1 MDRTEVSGTS
11 DVGSIPTGAIHAKQ
25 HSISMLC
32 CFAFSLLA
40 YAREL
45 GLMPQAQCGRMRG
58 VKVIV
63 VTGGIASGKS
73 TVVEMLREMGGEGV
87 ELFDC
92 DAAVAELQQTGKL
105 SRDLVTAFGSEALC
119 DDGSVN
125 KDFLRNIV
133 QTDPEGRDKLNNV
146 VHPKL
151 GQMCLHAQAEARRRG
166 DVHTFLVD
174 IPLYFESPVE
184 FGADIVCVVAATTE
198 TQIAR
203 MATRDGFNRSQ
214 AEAMIAAQMPTQAK
228 IDRANLVFWNEGS
241 EEMLRSQV
249 ELFYTTELAAEA
261 KAMHARSVVIN
272 LNELRALPLN
282 ELQRIAT
289 TTARRGTDTL
299 PRPQL
304 VAELAYTYLSEG
316 SQVEVSG
323 ILEFGRDNMVFLR
336 DEARSFRPGDDDPR
350 IPQELIRKY
359 ELRPGNSVKV
369 KLRAVQG
376 KYERNLLAGEILE
389 IEGEP
394 AAEYQQ
400 PKPFDRLTP
409 LIPTERLILENP
421 DIKSP
426 AMRVLDLITPLGM
439 GQRALVVAPPRGGK
453 TVLLKTMA
461 RSLRANYPKADLL
474 VLLLDE
480 RPEEVTD
487 FEDTVDVPVYA
498 STFDEPS
505 RRHAQ
510 LSDLLLERAR
520 RLVEHGRDVII
531 MLDSL
536 TRLARGYNANQS
548 GGRTMSGGL
557 GSNALERPR
566 KFFGAARKVEEGGS
580 LTIIATCLI
589 ETESRM
595 DEIIFEEFKGT
606 GNMEIRLDREL
617 SERRIYPAISIPQSG
632 TRNDD
637 RLYHPDELVR
647 VLQVRR
653 QLAALPG
660 WEGLQT
666 LLKNINQTQNN
677 LEILLKGLTISTR

>member
-1 MDRTEVSGTS
+1 M
-11 DVGSIPTGAIHAKQ
+11 
-25 HSISMLC
+25 
-32 CFAFSLLA
+32 
-40 YAREL
+40 
-45 GLMPQAQCGRMRG
+45 GLKRGGEYDRMRG

-73 TVVEMLREMGGEGV
+73 TVVEMLQELGGAGV

-92 DAAVAELQQTGKL
+92 DAAVAELQQSGKV
-105 SRDLVTAFGSEALC
+105 SRDLVTAFGADALS

-125 KDFLRNIV
+125 KAYLRRIV
-133 QTDPEGRDKLNNV
+133 QNDPEGREKLNNV
-146 VHPKL
+146 IHPKL
-151 GQMCLHAQAEARRRG
+151 AQMCLDAQAAARQSG
-166 DVHTFLVD
+166 NVHTFLID

-184 FGADIVCVVAATTE
+184 FRADIVCVVAATPE

-203 MATRDGFNRSQ
+203 MASRDGFERQ
-214 AEAMIAAQMPTQAK
+214 EAEAMLAAQMPTQAK
-228 IDRANLVFWNEGS
+228 IDRANVVFWNEGS
-241 EEMLRSQV
+241 SKLLRTQV
-249 ELFYTTELAAEA
+249 ELFYNTELAAEA

-282 ELQRIAT
+282 ELQQIAAT
-289 TTARRGTDTL
+289 AARRGTDTL
-299 PRPQL
+299 PRPEL
-304 VAELAYTYLSEG
+304 VAELARTYLAEG
-316 SQVEVSG
+316 SQVMVSG
-323 ILEFGRDNMVFLR
+323 VLEFCKDNMVFVR
-336 DEARSFRPGDDDPR
+336 DAARSFRPGDDDPR
-350 IPQELIRKY
+350 ITQDIIRKY
-359 ELRPGNSVKV
+359 ELRPGNMVKV
-369 KLRAVQG
+369 RLRPAQG
-376 KYERNLLAGEILE
+376 KQERNLMVGEVIE
-389 IEGEP
+389 IEGREV
-394 AAEYQQ
+394 AEYSQ

-461 RSLRANYPKADLL
+461 RSLRANYPKTDLL

-510 LSDLLLERAR
+510 LSDLILERAR
-520 RLVEHGRDVII
+520 RLVEQGHDVII

-557 GSNALERPR
+557 GSNALEKPR
-566 KFFGAARKVEEGGS
+566 KFFGSARKLEEGGS
-580 LTIIATCLI
+580 LTIIATCLV

-617 SERRIYPAISIPQSG
+617 SERRIYPAVSIPQSG

-653 QLAALPG
+653 QLATMPG

-666 LLKNINQTQNN
+666 LLRNIESTQNN

>member
-1 MDRTEVSGTS
+1 
-11 DVGSIPTGAIHAKQ
+11 
-25 HSISMLC
+25 
-32 CFAFSLLA
+32 
-40 YAREL
+40 
-45 GLMPQAQCGRMRG
+45 MRG

-73 TVVEMLREMGGEGV
+73 TVVELLRELGGEGV

-92 DAAVAELQQTGKL
+92 DAAVAELQQAGKL
-105 SRDLVTAFGSEALC
+105 SRDLVTAFGPDALC

-125 KDFLRNIV
+125 KDFLRAIV
-133 QTDPEGRDKLNNV
+133 QNDPKGRDKLNNV

-151 GQMCLHAQAEARRRG
+151 AQLCLDAQAAARQRG
-166 DVHTFLVD
+166 NVHTFLVD

-184 FGADIVCVVAATTE
+184 FGADVVCVVAVTPE

-203 MATRDGFNRSQ
+203 MASRDGFDRAT
-214 AEAMIAAQMPTQAK
+214 AEAMLAAQMPTQVK

-241 EEMLRSQV
+241 PETLRRQV
-249 ELFYTTELAAEA
+249 ELFYATELAADA
-261 KAMHARSVVIN
+261 KAMHARSVVVN

-289 TTARRGTDTL
+289 TTARRGTDSL

-304 VAELAYTYLSEG
+304 VAELSRTYLAEG
-316 SQVEVSG
+316 SQVVVSG
-323 ILEFGRDNMVFLR
+323 VLEFGKDNMVFLR
-336 DEARSFRPGDDDPR
+336 DAARSFRPGDDDPR
-350 IPQELIRKY
+350 ITQDLIRKH
-359 ELRPGNSVKV
+359 ELRPGNLVKV
-369 KLRAVQG
+369 RLRPAQG
-376 KYERNLLAGEILE
+376 KQERSLMAGEVLE
-389 IEGEP
+389 IEGTPVTEFH
-394 AAEYQQ
+394 QS
-400 PKPFDRLTP
+400 KPFDRLTP

-426 AMRVLDLITPLGM
+426 AMRVLDLITPLGL

-461 RSLRANYPKADLL
+461 RSLRANYPKTDLL

-520 RLVEHGRDVII
+520 RLVEQGHDVII

-557 GSNALERPR
+557 GSNALEKPR

-637 RLYHPDELVR
+637 RLYHPEEMIR

-653 QLAALPG
+653 QLASLPG

-666 LLKNINQTQNN
+666 LLRNIDQTQNN

>member
-1 MDRTEVSGTS
+1 
-11 DVGSIPTGAIHAKQ
+11 
-25 HSISMLC
+25 
-32 CFAFSLLA
+32 
-40 YAREL
+40 
-45 GLMPQAQCGRMRG
+45 MRC

-73 TVVEMLREMGGEGV
+73 TVVELLREMGGEGV

-92 DAAVAELQQTGKL
+92 DAAVAELQQAGKL
-105 SRDLVTAFGSEALC
+105 SRDLVTVFGPDALN
-119 DDGSVN
+119 DNGSVN
-125 KDFLRNIV
+125 KDFLRHIV
-133 QTDPEGRDKLNNV
+133 QNDPEGRDKLNNV

-151 GQMCLHAQAEARRRG
+151 AQMCLEAQAEARRRG
-166 DVHTFLVD
+166 DVHSFLVD

-184 FGADIVCVVAATTE
+184 FGADIVCVVAVTPE

-203 MATRDGFNRSQ
+203 VMKRDGFDRPQ
-214 AEAMIAAQMPTQAK
+214 AEAMLAAQMPTQAK

-241 EEMLRSQV
+241 AEMLRSQV
-249 ELFYTTELAAEA
+249 ELFYATELAADA

-289 TTARRGTDTL
+289 TAARRGTETL

-304 VAELAYTYLSEG
+304 VAELARNYLAEG
-316 SQVEVSG
+316 SQVIVSG
-323 ILEFGRDNMVFLR
+323 VLEFSKDNTVYLR
-336 DEARSFRPGDDDPR
+336 DASRSFRPGDDDPR
-350 IPQELIRKY
+350 VPQDIIRRY
-359 ELRPGNSVKV
+359 DLRPGNLLKV
-369 KLRAVQG
+369 KLRPAQG
-376 KYERNLLAGEILE
+376 KNERNLMAGEVLE
-389 IEGEP
+389 IEGTP
-394 AAEYQQ
+394 AAEFQQ
-400 PKPFDRLTP
+400 PKSFDRLTP

-461 RSLRANYPKADLL
+461 RSLRANYPRTDLL

-510 LSDLLLERAR
+510 LSDLVLERAR
-520 RLVEHGRDVII
+520 RLVEQGHDVII

-557 GSNALERPR
+557 GSNALEKPR

-637 RLYHPDELVR
+637 RLYHPEEMLR
-647 VLQVRR
+647 VLQVRH
-653 QLAALPG
+653 QLATLPG

-666 LLKNINQTQNN
+666 LLRNIDQTQNN
-677 LEILLKGLTISTR
+677 LEILLKGLTISSR

>member
-1 MDRTEVSGTS
+1 
-11 DVGSIPTGAIHAKQ
+11 
-25 HSISMLC
+25 
-32 CFAFSLLA
+32 
-40 YAREL
+40 
-45 GLMPQAQCGRMRG
+45 MRR

-73 TVVEMLREMGGEGV
+73 TVVEMLREMGGAGV

-105 SRDLVTAFGSEALC
+105 SRDLVTTFGTEALC

-125 KDFLRNIV
+125 KDFLRGIV
-133 QTDPEGRDKLNNV
+133 QNDPEGRDKLNNL

-151 GQMCLHAQAEARRRG
+151 AQMCLNAQAEARRSG
-166 DVHTFLVD
+166 NVHTFLVD

-184 FGADIVCVVAATTE
+184 FGADIVCVVAVTPE

-203 MATRDGFNRSQ
+203 MATRDGFDRTQ
-214 AEAMIAAQMPTQAK
+214 AEAMLAAQMPTQAK

-241 EEMLRSQV
+241 EAMLRSQV
-249 ELFYTTELAAEA
+249 ELFYATELAAEA
-261 KAMHARSVVIN
+261 KAMHARSIIIN

-289 TTARRGTDTL
+289 TVAKRGTDTL

-304 VAELAYTYLSEG
+304 VAELAHTYLAEG
-316 SQVEVSG
+316 SQVIVSG
-323 ILEFGRDNMVFLR
+323 VLEFGKDNMVFLR
-336 DEARSFRPGDDDPR
+336 DAARSFRPGDDDPR
-350 IPQELIRKY
+350 LTQDLIRKH
-359 ELRPGNSVKV
+359 ELRPGNQVKV
-369 KLRAVQG
+369 KLRPPQG
-376 KYERNLLAGEILE
+376 KNERNLMAAEVLE
-389 IEGEP
+389 IEGTP
-394 AAEYQQ
+394 VADYAQ
-400 PKPFDRLTP
+400 PKPFDKLTP
-409 LIPTERLILENP
+409 LIPRERLILENP

-426 AMRVLDLITPLGM
+426 AMRVLDLITPLGL

-461 RSLRANYPKADLL
+461 RSLRANYPKTDLL

-510 LSDLLLERAR
+510 LSDLILERAR
-520 RLVEHGRDVII
+520 RLVEQGHDVII

-557 GSNALERPR
+557 GSNALEKPR

-617 SERRIYPAISIPQSG
+617 SERRVYPAISIPQSG

-660 WEGLQT
+660 WEGLQC
-666 LLKNINQTQNN
+666 LLKNIEQTQNN
-677 LEILLKGLTISTR
+677 LEILLKGLTVSTRR

>member
-1 MDRTEVSGTS
+1 MHRTRC
-11 DVGSIPTGAIHAKQ
+11 D
-25 HSISMLC
+25 
-32 CFAFSLLA
+32 
-40 YAREL
+40 
-45 GLMPQAQCGRMRG
+45 RMRC

-73 TVVEMLREMGGEGV
+73 TVVELLREMGGEGV

-92 DAAVAELQQTGKL
+92 DAAVAELQQAGKL
-105 SRDLVTAFGSEALC
+105 SRDLVTVFGPDALN
-119 DDGSVN
+119 DNGSVN
-125 KDFLRNIV
+125 KDFLRHIV
-133 QTDPEGRDKLNNV
+133 QNDPEGRDKLNNV

-151 GQMCLHAQAEARRRG
+151 AQMCLEAQAEARRRG
-166 DVHTFLVD
+166 DVHSFLVD

-184 FGADIVCVVAATTE
+184 FGADIVCVVAVTPE

-203 MATRDGFNRSQ
+203 VMKRDGFDRPQ
-214 AEAMIAAQMPTQAK
+214 AEAMLAAQMPTQAK

-241 EEMLRSQV
+241 AEMLRSQV
-249 ELFYTTELAAEA
+249 ELFYATELAADA

-289 TTARRGTDTL
+289 TAARRGTETL

-304 VAELAYTYLSEG
+304 VAELARNYLAEG
-316 SQVEVSG
+316 SQVIVSG
-323 ILEFGRDNMVFLR
+323 VLEFSKDNTVYLR
-336 DEARSFRPGDDDPR
+336 DASRSFRPGDDDPR
-350 IPQELIRKY
+350 VPQDIIRRY
-359 ELRPGNSVKV
+359 DLRPGNLLKV
-369 KLRAVQG
+369 KLRPAQG
-376 KYERNLLAGEILE
+376 KNERNLMAGEVLE
-389 IEGEP
+389 IEGTP
-394 AAEYQQ
+394 AAEFQQ
-400 PKPFDRLTP
+400 PKSFDRLTP

-461 RSLRANYPKADLL
+461 RSLRANYPRTDLL

-510 LSDLLLERAR
+510 LSDLVLERAR
-520 RLVEHGRDVII
+520 RLVEQGHDVII

-557 GSNALERPR
+557 GSNALEKPR

-637 RLYHPDELVR
+637 RLYHPEEMLR

-653 QLAALPG
+653 QLATLPG

-666 LLKNINQTQNN
+666 LLRNIDQTQNN
-677 LEILLKGLTISTR
+677 LEILLKGLTISSR

>member
-1 MDRTEVSGTS
+1 
-11 DVGSIPTGAIHAKQ
+11 
-25 HSISMLC
+25 
-32 CFAFSLLA
+32 
-40 YAREL
+40 
-45 GLMPQAQCGRMRG
+45 MRG

-73 TVVEMLREMGGEGV
+73 TVVELLRELGGEGV

-92 DAAVAELQQTGKL
+92 DAAVAELQQAGKL
-105 SRDLVTAFGSEALC
+105 SRDLVTAFGPDALC

-125 KDFLRNIV
+125 KDFLRTIV
-133 QTDPEGRDKLNNV
+133 QNDPDGRDKLNNV

-151 GQMCLHAQAEARRRG
+151 AQLCLDAQAEARQRG

-184 FGADIVCVVAATTE
+184 FGADVVCVVAVTPE
-198 TQIAR
+198 TQISR
-203 MATRDGFNRSQ
+203 MASRDGFDRPT
-214 AEAMIAAQMPTQAK
+214 AEAMLAAQMPTQAK
-228 IDRANLVFWNEGS
+228 VDRSNLVFWNEGS
-241 EEMLRSQV
+241 LETLRRQV
-249 ELFYTTELAAEA
+249 ELFYATELAADA
-261 KAMHARSVVIN
+261 KAMHARSVVVN

-304 VAELAYTYLSEG
+304 VGELARTYLAEG
-316 SQVEVSG
+316 SQVIVSG
-323 ILEFGRDNMVFLR
+323 VLEFGKDNMVFLR
-336 DEARSFRPGDDDPR
+336 DAARSFRPGDDDPR
-350 IPQELIRKY
+350 ITQDLIRKH
-359 ELRPGNSVKV
+359 ELRPGNMVKV
-369 KLRAVQG
+369 KLRPAQG
-376 KYERNLLAGEILE
+376 KQERSLMAGEVLE
-389 IEGEP
+389 IEGTP
-394 AAEYQQ
+394 VAEFQQ

-426 AMRVLDLITPLGM
+426 AMRVLDLITPLGL

-461 RSLRANYPKADLL
+461 KSLRANYPKTDLL

-520 RLVEHGRDVII
+520 RLVEQGHDVII

-557 GSNALERPR
+557 GSNALEKPR

-637 RLYHPDELVR
+637 RLYHPEEMIR

-653 QLAALPG
+653 QLASLPG

-666 LLKNINQTQNN
+666 LLRNIDQTQNN

>member
-1 MDRTEVSGTS
+1 
-11 DVGSIPTGAIHAKQ
+11 
-25 HSISMLC
+25 
-32 CFAFSLLA
+32 
-40 YAREL
+40 
-45 GLMPQAQCGRMRG
+45 MRG

-73 TVVEMLREMGGEGV
+73 TVVELLREMGGEGV

-92 DAAVAELQQTGKL
+92 DAAVAELQQAGKL
-105 SRDLVTAFGSEALC
+105 SRDLVTAFGTEALC

-125 KDFLRNIV
+125 KDLLRKIV
-133 QTDPEGRDKLNNV
+133 QNDPEGREKLNNI

-151 GQMCLHAQAEARRRG
+151 AQMSLDAQAAARQRG

-174 IPLYFESPVE
+174 IPLFFESPVE
-184 FGADIVCVVAATTE
+184 FGADVVCVVAATPE

-203 MATRDGFNRSQ
+203 MAIRNGFDRAT
-214 AEAMIAAQMPTQAK
+214 AESMLAAQMPTQAK
-228 IDRANLVFWNEGS
+228 IDRADLVFWNEGS
-241 EEMLRSQV
+241 PELLRKQV
-249 ELFYTTELAAEA
+249 EMFYNTELAAEA

-282 ELQRIAT
+282 ELQKQAT
-289 TTARRGTDTL
+289 TTARRGADTL

-304 VAELAYTYLSEG
+304 VAELARAYLAEG
-316 SQVEVSG
+316 SQVLVSG
-323 ILEFGRDNMVFLR
+323 VLEFGKDNMVFLR
-336 DEARSFRPGDDDPR
+336 DAARSFRPGDDDPR
-350 IPQELIRKY
+350 MPQDMIRKY
-359 ELRPGNSVKV
+359 ELRPGNVVKV
-369 KLRAVQG
+369 KLRQPQG
-376 KYERNLLAGEILE
+376 KQEKSLMVGEVLE
-389 IEGEP
+389 IEGIP
-394 AAEYQQ
+394 VSDYQQ

-426 AMRVLDLITPLGM
+426 SMRVLDLITPLGM

-461 RSLRANYPKADLL
+461 KSLRANYPKAELL

-487 FEDTVDVPVYA
+487 FEDTIDVPVYA

-520 RLVEHGRDVII
+520 RLVEQGRDVII

-557 GSNALERPR
+557 GSNALEKPR

-580 LTIIATCLI
+580 LTIIATCLV

-637 RLYHPDELVR
+637 RLYHPDELLR

-653 QLAALPG
+653 QLASMPG
-660 WEGLQT
+660 WEALET
-666 LLKNINQTQNN
+666 LLRNIKRTQNN
-677 LEILLKGLTISTR
+677 AELLIGGIK

>member
-1 MDRTEVSGTS
+1 MHRTRC
-11 DVGSIPTGAIHAKQ
+11 D
-25 HSISMLC
+25 
-32 CFAFSLLA
+32 
-40 YAREL
+40 
-45 GLMPQAQCGRMRG
+45 RMRC

-73 TVVEMLREMGGEGV
+73 TVVELLREMGGEGV

-92 DAAVAELQQTGKL
+92 DAAVAELQQAGKL
-105 SRDLVTAFGSEALC
+105 SRDLVTVFGPDALN
-119 DDGSVN
+119 DNGSVN
-125 KDFLRNIV
+125 KDFLRHIV
-133 QTDPEGRDKLNNV
+133 QNDPEGRDKLNNV

-151 GQMCLHAQAEARRRG
+151 AQMCLEAQAEARRRG
-166 DVHTFLVD
+166 DVHSFLVD

-184 FGADIVCVVAATTE
+184 FGADIVCVVAVTPE

-203 MATRDGFNRSQ
+203 VMKRDGFDRPQ
-214 AEAMIAAQMPTQAK
+214 AEAMLAAQMPTQAK
-228 IDRANLVFWNEGS
+228 IDRANLVFWNES
-241 EEMLRSQV
+241 SAEMLRSQV
-249 ELFYTTELAAEA
+249 ELFYATELAADA

-289 TTARRGTDTL
+289 TAARRGTETL

-304 VAELAYTYLSEG
+304 VAELARNYLSEG
-316 SQVEVSG
+316 SQVIVSG
-323 ILEFGRDNMVFLR
+323 VLEFSKDNTVYLR
-336 DEARSFRPGDDDPR
+336 DASRSFRPGDDDPR
-350 IPQELIRKY
+350 VPQDIIRRY
-359 ELRPGNSVKV
+359 DLRPGNLLNV
-369 KLRAVQG
+369 KLRPAQG
-376 KYERNLLAGEILE
+376 KNERNLMAGEVLE
-389 IEGEP
+389 IEGTP
-394 AAEYQQ
+394 AAEFQQ
-400 PKPFDRLTP
+400 PKSFDRLTP

-461 RSLRANYPKADLL
+461 RSLRANYPRTDLL

-510 LSDLLLERAR
+510 LSDLVLERAR
-520 RLVEHGRDVII
+520 RLVEQGHDVII

-557 GSNALERPR
+557 GSNALEKPR

-637 RLYHPDELVR
+637 RLYHPEEMLR

-653 QLAALPG
+653 QLATLPG

-666 LLKNINQTQNN
+666 LLRNIDQTQNN
-677 LEILLKGLTISTR
+677 LEILLKGLTISSR

>member
-1 MDRTEVSGTS
+1 MQLIECDRM
-11 DVGSIPTGAIHAKQ
+11 Q
-25 HSISMLC
+25 
-32 CFAFSLLA
+32 
-40 YAREL
+40 R
-45 GLMPQAQCGRMRG
+45 

-73 TVVEMLREMGGEGV
+73 TVVEMLRELGGAGV

-105 SRDLVTAFGSEALC
+105 SRDLVTAFGKEALS
-119 DDGSVN
+119 DNGSVN
-125 KDFLRNIV
+125 KDYLRHIV
-133 QTDPEGRDKLNNV
+133 QHDPEGRDKLNNL

-151 GQMCLHAQAEARRRG
+151 AQMCIDAQAEARRRG

-184 FGADIVCVVAATTE
+184 FGSDIVCVVAVTQE

-203 MATRDGFNRSQ
+203 MALRDGFDRPT
-214 AEAMIAAQMPTQAK
+214 AEAMLAAQMPTQAK
-228 IDRANLVFWNEGS
+228 IDRANLVTWNEGS
-241 EEMLRSQV
+241 PDLLRQQV
-249 ELFYTTELAAEA
+249 ELFYNTELAAEA
-261 KAMHARSVVIN
+261 KAMQARSIVIN

-282 ELQRIAT
+282 ELQRIAN
-289 TTARRGTDTL
+289 TTAGRGTDTL

-304 VAELAYTYLSEG
+304 VAALARTYLAEG
-316 SQVEVSG
+316 SQVIVSG
-323 ILEFGRDNMVFLR
+323 VLEFGKDNMVFLR
-336 DEARSFRPGDDDPR
+336 DAARSFRPGDDDPR
-350 IPQELIRKY
+350 ISQDIIRKH
-359 ELRPGNSVKV
+359 ELRPGNLIKV
-369 KLRAVQG
+369 KLRPPQG
-376 KYERNLLAGEILE
+376 KNERTLMVSEVLE
-389 IEGEP
+389 IEGTP
-394 AAEYQQ
+394 AAEYAQ

-426 AMRVLDLITPLGM
+426 AMRVLDMITPLGL

-461 RSLRANYPKADLL
+461 KSLRANYPKTDLL

-520 RLVEHGRDVII
+520 RLVEQGHDVII

-557 GSNALERPR
+557 GSNALEKPR

-653 QLAALPG
+653 QLATLPG
-660 WEGLQT
+660 WEGLQC
-666 LLKNINQTQNN
+666 LLKNIEHTQNN
-677 LEILLKGLTISTR
+677 LEILLKGLTISNR

>member
-1 MDRTEVSGTS
+1 
-11 DVGSIPTGAIHAKQ
+11 
-25 HSISMLC
+25 
-32 CFAFSLLA
+32 
-40 YAREL
+40 
-45 GLMPQAQCGRMRG
+45 MRG

-73 TVVEMLREMGGEGV
+73 TAVEMLREISGTGMEM
-87 ELFDC
+87 FDC

-105 SRDLVTAFGSEALC
+105 SRDLVTAFGPDALN
-119 DDGSVN
+119 DNGSVN
-125 KDFLRNIV
+125 KDFLRDIV
-133 QTDPEGRDKLNNV
+133 QHDPEGREKLNNV

-151 GQMCLHAQAEARRRG
+151 AQMCLDAQAEARRKG
-166 DVHTFLVD
+166 NVHTFLVD

-184 FGADIVCVVAATTE
+184 FGADIVCVVAVSPE
-198 TQIAR
+198 TQITRMMAR
-203 MATRDGFNRSQ
+203 NGFDRSQ
-214 AEAMIAAQMPTQAK
+214 AEAMLAAQMPTQAK

-241 EEMLRSQV
+241 PEQLRRQI
-249 ELFYTTELAAEA
+249 ELFYNTELAAEA
-261 KAMHARSVVIN
+261 KAMRARSLVIDM
-272 LNELRALPLN
+272 NELRGLPLN
-282 ELQRIAT
+282 ELQRIAAT
-289 TTARRGTDTL
+289 QAPRGTDTL

-304 VAELAYTYLSEG
+304 VAELGRSYLAEG
-316 SQVEVSG
+316 SQVLVSG
-323 ILEFGRDNMVFLR
+323 VLEFGKDNMVFLR
-336 DEARSFRPGDDDPR
+336 DAARSFRPGEDDPR
-350 IPQELIRKY
+350 MPQDLIRKY
-359 ELRPGNSVKV
+359 ELRPGNAVRV
-369 KLRAVQG
+369 KLRPAQG
-376 KYERNLLAGEILE
+376 KHERNLMVGEVLE
-389 IEGEP
+389 IEGTP
-394 AAEYQQ
+394 VAEFVQ

-461 RSLRANYPKADLL
+461 RSLRANYPKTDLL

-520 RLVEHGRDVII
+520 RLVEQGHDVII

-557 GSNALERPR
+557 GSNALEKPR

-637 RLYHPDELVR
+637 RLYHPDELLR

-653 QLAALPG
+653 QLATLPG

-666 LLKNINQTQNN
+666 LLRNIEHTQNN

>member
-1 MDRTEVSGTS
+1 M
-11 DVGSIPTGAIHAKQ
+11 
-25 HSISMLC
+25 
-32 CFAFSLLA
+32 
-40 YAREL
+40 
-45 GLMPQAQCGRMRG
+45 
-58 VKVIV
+58 KVIV

-73 TVVEMLREMGGEGV
+73 TVVGLLREMGGDGV
-87 ELFDC
+87 EVFDC
-92 DAAVAELQQTGKL
+92 DAAVAELQQAGKL
-105 SRDLVTAFGSEALC
+105 SRDLVTAFGAEALC
-119 DDGSVN
+119 DNGSVN
-125 KDFLRNIV
+125 KDFLRAIV
-133 QTDPEGRDKLNNV
+133 QNDPEGRDKLNRV

-151 GQMCLHAQAEARRRG
+151 AQMCVDAQAAARQRG

-174 IPLYFESPVE
+174 IPLFYESPVE
-184 FGADIVCVVAATTE
+184 FSADIVCVVAATPE
-198 TQIAR
+198 TQIVR
-203 MATRDGFNRSQ
+203 MAIRDGFERSQ
-214 AEAMIAAQMPTQAK
+214 AEAMLAAQLPVQQK
-228 IDRANLVFWNEGS
+228 IDRADLVFWNEGTP
-241 EEMLRSQV
+241 EQLRAQV
-249 ELFYTTELAAEA
+249 ELFYNTELAAEA
-261 KAMHARSVVIN
+261 KAVQARSVVIN
-272 LNELRALPLN
+272 LNELRAMPLN
-282 ELQRIAT
+282 ELQRMAAT
-289 TTARRGTDTL
+289 AARRGTESL

-304 VAELAYTYLSEG
+304 VAELARTWLAEG
-316 SQVEVSG
+316 SQVLVSG
-323 ILEFGRDNMVFLR
+323 VLEFGKDNMVFVR
-336 DEARSFRPGDDDPR
+336 DAARSFRPGDDDPR
-350 IPQELIRKY
+350 ITQDLIRKH
-359 ELRPGNSVKV
+359 ELRPGNMIKV
-369 KLRAVQG
+369 KLRPAQG
-376 KYERNLLAGEILE
+376 KNERSLMVAEVLE
-389 IEGEP
+389 IEGMP
-394 AAEYQQ
+394 VAEYTQ

-426 AMRVLDLITPLGM
+426 AMRVLDLITPLGK

-461 RSLRANYPKADLL
+461 KSLRANYPQTELL

-520 RLVEHGRDVII
+520 RLVEQGRDVII

-557 GSNALERPR
+557 GSNAMEKPR

-637 RLYHPDELVR
+637 RLYHPDEMVR

-653 QLAALPG
+653 QLATLPG

-666 LLKNINQTQNN
+666 LLRNIDHTQNN

>member
-1 MDRTEVSGTS
+1 
-11 DVGSIPTGAIHAKQ
+11 
-25 HSISMLC
+25 
-32 CFAFSLLA
+32 
-40 YAREL
+40 
-45 GLMPQAQCGRMRG
+45 MRG

-73 TVVEMLREMGGEGV
+73 TVVEILQEMGGKGV

-92 DAAVAELQQTGKL
+92 DAAVEELQQTGKL
-105 SRDLVTAFGSEALC
+105 SRDLVTAFGAEALSEK
-119 DDGSVN
+119 GSVN
-125 KDFLRNIV
+125 KDYLRNIV
-133 QTDPEGRDKLNNV
+133 QNDPEGRDKLNNLI
-146 VHPKL
+146 HPKL
-151 GQMCLHAQAEARRRG
+151 AQMCLDAQVNARQRG

-174 IPLYFESPVE
+174 IPLYYESPVE
-184 FGADIVCVVAATTE
+184 FGADIVCVVAATPE

-203 MATRDGFNRSQ
+203 MASRDGFNRAQ
-214 AEAMIAAQMPTQAK
+214 AEAMLAAQMPTQSK
-228 IDRANLVFWNEGS
+228 IDRANVVFWNEGNS
-241 EEMLRSQV
+241 SLLRTQV
-249 ELFYTTELAAEA
+249 ELFYNTELAAEA

-289 TTARRGTDTL
+289 TSARRGTDTL

-304 VAELAYTYLSEG
+304 VAELARTYLAEG
-316 SQVEVSG
+316 SQVIVSG
-323 ILEFGRDNMVFLR
+323 VLEFGKENQVYLR
-336 DEARSFRPGDDDPR
+336 NAARSFRPGEDDPR
-350 IPQELIRKY
+350 VTQDIIRKHD
-359 ELRPGNSVKV
+359 LRPGNQLKV
-369 KLRAVQG
+369 KLRPAQG
-376 KYERNLLAGEILE
+376 KQEKDLMTGEVLE
-389 IEGEP
+389 IEGAP
-394 AAEYQQ
+394 VAEYVQ
-400 PKPFDRLTP
+400 PKAFDRLTP

-461 RSLRANYPKADLL
+461 SSLRANYPKADLL

-510 LSDLLLERAR
+510 LSDLILERAR
-520 RLVEHGRDVII
+520 RLVEQGHDVII

-557 GSNALERPR
+557 GSNALEKPR

-637 RLYHPDELVR
+637 RLYHPDELLR

-653 QLAALPG
+653 QLATLPG
-660 WEGLQT
+660 WEGLQC
-666 LLKNINQTQNN
+666 LLRNIEHTQNN
-677 LEILLKGLTISTR
+677 LEILLKGLTITSRR

>member
-1 MDRTEVSGTS
+1 M
-11 DVGSIPTGAIHAKQ
+11 
-25 HSISMLC
+25 
-32 CFAFSLLA
+32 
-40 YAREL
+40 
-45 GLMPQAQCGRMRG
+45 
-58 VKVIV
+58 KVIV

-73 TVVEMLREMGGEGV
+73 TVVGLLREMGGDGV
-87 ELFDC
+87 EVFDC
-92 DAAVAELQQTGKL
+92 DAAVAELQQAGKL
-105 SRDLVTAFGSEALC
+105 SRDLVTAFGAEALC
-119 DDGSVN
+119 DNGSVN
-125 KDFLRNIV
+125 KDFLRAIV
-133 QTDPEGRDKLNNV
+133 QNDPEGRDKLNRV

-151 GQMCLHAQAEARRRG
+151 AQMCVDAQAAARQRG

-174 IPLYFESPVE
+174 IPLFYESPVE
-184 FGADIVCVVAATTE
+184 FSADIVCVVAATPE
-198 TQIAR
+198 TQIVR
-203 MATRDGFNRSQ
+203 MAIRDGFERSQ
-214 AEAMIAAQMPTQAK
+214 AEAMLAAQLPVQQK
-228 IDRANLVFWNEGS
+228 IDRADLVFWNEGTP
-241 EEMLRSQV
+241 EQLRAQV
-249 ELFYTTELAAEA
+249 ELFYNTELAAEA
-261 KAMHARSVVIN
+261 KAVQARSVVIN
-272 LNELRALPLN
+272 LNELRAMPLN
-282 ELQRIAT
+282 ELQRMAAT
-289 TTARRGTDTL
+289 AARRGTESL

-304 VAELAYTYLSEG
+304 VAELARTWLAEG
-316 SQVEVSG
+316 SQVLVSG
-323 ILEFGRDNMVFLR
+323 VLEFGKDNMVFVR
-336 DEARSFRPGDDDPR
+336 DAARSFRPGDDDPR
-350 IPQELIRKY
+350 ITQDLIRKH
-359 ELRPGNSVKV
+359 ELRPGNMVKV
-369 KLRAVQG
+369 KLRPAQG
-376 KYERNLLAGEILE
+376 KNERSLMVAEVLE
-389 IEGEP
+389 IEGMP
-394 AAEYQQ
+394 VAEYTQ

-426 AMRVLDLITPLGM
+426 AMRVLDLITPLGK

-461 RSLRANYPKADLL
+461 KSLRANYPQTELL

-520 RLVEHGRDVII
+520 RLVEQGRDVII

-557 GSNALERPR
+557 GSNAMEKPR

-637 RLYHPDELVR
+637 RLYHPDEMVR

-653 QLAALPG
+653 QLATLPG

-666 LLKNINQTQNN
+666 LLRNIDHTQNN

>member
-1 MDRTEVSGTS
+1 
-11 DVGSIPTGAIHAKQ
+11 
-25 HSISMLC
+25 
-32 CFAFSLLA
+32 
-40 YAREL
+40 
-45 GLMPQAQCGRMRG
+45 MRC

-73 TVVEMLREMGGEGV
+73 TVVELLREMGGEGV

-92 DAAVAELQQTGKL
+92 DAAVAELQQAGKL
-105 SRDLVTAFGSEALC
+105 SRDLVTVFGPNALN
-119 DDGSVN
+119 DNGSVN
-125 KDFLRNIV
+125 KDFLRHIV
-133 QTDPEGRDKLNNV
+133 QNDPEGRDKLNNV

-151 GQMCLHAQAEARRRG
+151 AQMCLEAQAEARRRG
-166 DVHTFLVD
+166 DVHSFLVD

-184 FGADIVCVVAATTE
+184 FGADIVCVVAVTPE

-203 MATRDGFNRSQ
+203 VMKRDGFDRPQ
-214 AEAMIAAQMPTQAK
+214 AEAMLAAQMPTQAK

-241 EEMLRSQV
+241 AEMLRSQV
-249 ELFYTTELAAEA
+249 ELFYATELAADA

-272 LNELRALPLN
+272 LNELRVLPLN

-289 TTARRGTDTL
+289 TAARRGTETL

-304 VAELAYTYLSEG
+304 VAELARNYLAEG
-316 SQVEVSG
+316 SQVIVSG
-323 ILEFGRDNMVFLR
+323 VLEFSKDNTVYLR
-336 DEARSFRPGDDDPR
+336 DASRSFRPGDDDPR
-350 IPQELIRKY
+350 VPQDIIRRY
-359 ELRPGNSVKV
+359 DLRPGNLLKV
-369 KLRAVQG
+369 KLRPAQG
-376 KYERNLLAGEILE
+376 KNERNLMAGEVLE
-389 IEGEP
+389 IEGTP
-394 AAEYQQ
+394 AAEFQQ
-400 PKPFDRLTP
+400 PKSFDRLTP

-461 RSLRANYPKADLL
+461 RSLRANYPRTDLL

-510 LSDLLLERAR
+510 LSDLVLERAR
-520 RLVEHGRDVII
+520 RLVEQGHDVII

-557 GSNALERPR
+557 GSNALEKPR

-637 RLYHPDELVR
+637 RLYHPEEMLR

-653 QLAALPG
+653 QLATLPG

-666 LLKNINQTQNN
+666 LLRNIDQTQNN
-677 LEILLKGLTISTR
+677 LEILLKGLTISSR

>member
-1 MDRTEVSGTS
+1 
-11 DVGSIPTGAIHAKQ
+11 
-25 HSISMLC
+25 
-32 CFAFSLLA
+32 
-40 YAREL
+40 
-45 GLMPQAQCGRMRG
+45 MRG

-73 TVVEMLREMGGEGV
+73 TVVELLREMGGEGV

-92 DAAVAELQQTGKL
+92 DAAVAELQQAGKL
-105 SRDLVTAFGSEALC
+105 SRDLVTAFGTEALC

-125 KDFLRNIV
+125 KDLLRKIV
-133 QTDPEGRDKLNNV
+133 QNDPEGREKLNNI

-151 GQMCLHAQAEARRRG
+151 AQMSLDAQAAARQRG

-174 IPLYFESPVE
+174 IPLFFESPVE
-184 FGADIVCVVAATTE
+184 FGADVVCVVAATPE

-203 MATRDGFNRSQ
+203 MAIRNGFDRAT
-214 AEAMIAAQMPTQAK
+214 AESMLAAQMPTQAK
-228 IDRANLVFWNEGS
+228 IDRADLVFWNEGS
-241 EEMLRSQV
+241 PELLRKQV
-249 ELFYTTELAAEA
+249 EMFYNTELAAEA

-282 ELQRIAT
+282 ELQKQAT
-289 TTARRGTDTL
+289 TTARRGADTL

-304 VAELAYTYLSEG
+304 VAELARAYLAEG
-316 SQVEVSG
+316 SQVLVSG
-323 ILEFGRDNMVFLR
+323 VLEFGKDNMVFLR
-336 DEARSFRPGDDDPR
+336 DAARSFRPGDDDPR
-350 IPQELIRKY
+350 MPQDMIRKY
-359 ELRPGNSVKV
+359 ELRPGNVVKV
-369 KLRAVQG
+369 KLRQPQG
-376 KYERNLLAGEILE
+376 KQEKSLMVGEVLE
-389 IEGEP
+389 IEGIP
-394 AAEYQQ
+394 VSDYQQ

-426 AMRVLDLITPLGM
+426 SMRVLDLITPLGM

-461 RSLRANYPKADLL
+461 KSLRANYPKAELL

-520 RLVEHGRDVII
+520 RLVEQGRDVII

-557 GSNALERPR
+557 GSNALEKPR

-580 LTIIATCLI
+580 LTIIATCLV

-637 RLYHPDELVR
+637 RLYHPDELLR

-653 QLAALPG
+653 QLASMPG

-666 LLKNINQTQNN
+666 LLRNIDHTQNN
-677 LEILLKGLTISTR
+677 LEILLKGLTISSR